1 VYEPSALQKNPSA
14 SSEKTFQFAKEA
26 FWFAVET
33 NAFRKGVRITASIL
47 KDAYHKLADP
57 AAVIAKYSELHV
69 DSKIPTLATWLTKL
83 FFATMSSPPTL

>member
-33 NAFRKGVRITASIL
+33 FRKGVRITASIL

-69 DSKIPTLATWLTKL
+69 DSKIPTLATNLAHKA